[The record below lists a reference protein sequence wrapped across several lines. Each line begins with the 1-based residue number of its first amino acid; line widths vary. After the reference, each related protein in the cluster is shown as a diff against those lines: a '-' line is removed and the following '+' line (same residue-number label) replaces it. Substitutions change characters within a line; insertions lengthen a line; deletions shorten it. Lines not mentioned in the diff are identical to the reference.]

1 MGTQAGLRRVRA
13 SKLPTRLTAQS
24 RPSWGAHRPPQAC
37 GCPTGPHRPGEEDRC
52 FDKDWF
58 QELWASESLSA
69 TPNILAA

>member
-13 SKLPTRLTAQS
+13 SKLLTRLTAQS
-24 RPSWGAHRPPQAC
+24 RPSWGAQ

-69 TPNILAA
+69 TSNILAA